1 MDDLLREIEIRGEGS
16 EFGHDLLNSFP
27 PPVGKRKSQTDL
39 VEPLSER
46 EIEVLRI
53 LRTELSAP
61 EIAQHLHISVT
72 TMRTHTRN
80 IYSKLGVH
88 SRFEAVTRAE
98 ELDLL

>member
-1 MDDLLREIEIRGEGS
+1 M
-16 EFGHDLLNSFP
+16 
-27 PPVGKRKSQTDL
+27 
-39 VEPLSER
+39 
-46 EIEVLRI
+46 

-88 SRFEAVTRAE
+88 SRFEAVTWAE